1 MMTKSILLRGA
12 VLLCAALLP
21 VVVRAQFQQP
31 TDDELKMTADPKAPG
46 SDAVY
51 LDIQEIEN
59 DPLHFE
65 SFYMRIKVLK
75 EKGKQLAT
83 IELPYLK
90 GNWKVGDIKGR
101 TIHADGT
108 IIPLTVKPEDLMIAK
123 NGDRQANKKVF
134 TLPSVEVG
142 SILEYYYEI
151 HYDDDQFSSPWWTI
165 QQPYFVHKAHY
176 QFTPFKAFMPRGTP
190 GTDTSI
196 QLVDSRGRVA
206 TSLIWWPLLPP
217 GVTVKTSV
225 NGSYSVDLTD
235 VPPIPEEAW
244 MPPIES
250 LLEKVRFYY
259 SFTSNGNEFWAGESK
274 YWSKDVDKFAEP
286 SSAIHDAVNGLIA
299 PADSELDKAKKL
311 YDAVQALDNTDF
323 SRTKSA
329 SELKELKIKEIKNAK
344 DTWAQKS
351 GSSEDIAMLYLA
363 MLRAAGLQAY
373 AIKVVDRDRA
383 LFDPTFLDFDQLD
396 STLVGLMTG
405 GKEIL
410 LDPGEK
416 MCPFQTVSWRHSDA
430 GGVSQSAQG
439 ITYSITPSQ
448 VFKDNQTQR
457 LGDVFVDA
465 QGGISGRIN
474 IVMSGQA
481 ALHWRQ
487 RSLREDDN
495 ELKKEFDREELEGQI
510 PDGVEAHVDH
520 FLSMNDPYTNLMA
533 VVDVKGSLGTATAK
547 RMILP
552 GYFFE
557 TRGRVPFVN
566 EESRQI
572 GVDMH
577 YSRRVTDEI
586 TYHLPDGATVEGAPE
601 DANIPWPSHA
611 LLVAKSAKQPGQIT
625 IAQTLSIGFT
635 FAKPNEYQDLRAFYQ
650 KVAGA
655 DQEQLVLAMAP
666 STQAG
671 QSAQVG
677 PSPQASPS
685 AQAGSSGQAA
695 PVGVVH

>member
-1 MMTKSILLRGA
+1 MTKSILLRGA
-12 VLLCAALLP
+12 ALLIAAVSP
-21 VVVRAQFQQP
+21 VMICAQFQQP
-31 TDDELKMTADPKAPG
+31 TDEELKMTADPKAPG
-46 SDAVY
+46 AAAVY
-51 LDIQEIEN
+51 LDIQEVEN
-59 DPLHFE
+59 DPLHYE
-65 SFYMRIKVLK
+65 SFYMRIKVLT
-75 EKGKQLAT
+75 EKGKELAT

-90 GNWKVGDIKGR
+90 GNWKVGQIKGR

-123 NGDRQANKKVF
+123 NGDLQANKKVF
-134 TLPSVEVG
+134 ALPSAEVG

-165 QQPYFVHKAHY
+165 QQSYFVHKAHY

-190 GTDTSI
+190 GTDTSMV
-196 QLVDSRGRVA
+196 LEDRRGRAA
-206 TSLIWWPLLPP
+206 TALIWWPRLPA

-225 NGSYSVDLTD
+225 NGSYSVDVTD
-235 VPPIPEEAW
+235 VPPIPDEDW
-244 MPPIES
+244 MPPIGS
-250 LLEKVRFYY
+250 MLENVRFYY
-259 SFTSNGNEFWAGESK
+259 SFTNNGNEFWAGESK
-274 YWSKDVDKFAEP
+274 YWSKDVDRFAEP
-286 SSAIHDAVNGLIA
+286 SPAIHDAVNGLIS
-299 PADSELDKAKKL
+299 PTDSDLDKAKKL
-311 YDAVQALDNTDF
+311 YEAVQALDNTDY
-323 SRTKSA
+323 SRKKSA
-329 SELKELKIKEIKNAK
+329 SEMKELKIKEVKNAK

-396 STLVGLMTG
+396 TTLVALMTG
-405 GKEIL
+405 GKEIV

-416 MCPFQTVSWRHSDA
+416 MCPFQTVNWRHSDA

-439 ITYSITPSQ
+439 ITYSITPPQ
-448 VFKDNQTQR
+448 LYKDNVTQR

-465 QGGISGRIN
+465 QGGVTGRIN
-474 IVMSGQA
+474 IVMNGQA

-487 RSLREDDN
+487 RSLREDDT
-495 ELKKEFDREELEGQI
+495 ELKKEFDHEELEGQM

-520 FLSMNDPYTNLMA
+520 FLSMDDPYTNLMA
-533 VVDVKGSLGTATAK
+533 VVNLKGSLGTATAK

-552 GYFFE
+552 GFFYE
-557 TRGRVPFVN
+557 TRSRVPFVK
-566 EESRQI
+566 EEIRQV

-577 YSRRVTDEI
+577 YARRVTDEI

-611 LLVAKSAKQPGQIT
+611 LLVAKSAGQPGQIT

-635 FAKPNEYQDLRAFYQ
+635 FAKPDEYQDLRAFYQ

-655 DQEQLVLAMAP
+655 DEEQLVLAINRTA
-666 STQAG
+666 QAG
-671 QSAQVG
+671 PAAPTAQT
-677 PSPQASPS
+677 SPS
-685 AQAGSSGQAA
+685 AQAV
-695 PVGVVH
+695 PVGVEH